1 MIKEK
6 RQFMETFLLELVQ
19 SVHDSGG
26 LWAWLGVEK
35 RTVRFE
41 TADGLRFPETGDGS
55 SLALGEG
62 ERGREKKEFRYKEF
76 YRANNSSSAMRVAM
90 SLNKM
95 RSVCKIVGRDTVST
109 HSADLNQFA
118 VEISKTDLPK
128 KDIWFC
134 HVVLIH

>member
-62 ERGREKKEFRYKEF
+62 GGEREGEDGVQIQ
-76 YRANNSSSAMRVAM
+76 RV
-90 SLNKM
+90 L
-95 RSVCKIVGRDTVST
+95 
-109 HSADLNQFA
+109 Q
-118 VEISKTDLPK
+118 SKQQQ
-128 KDIWFC
+128 FC
-134 HVVLIH
+134 HESGNVSQ

>member
-1 MIKEK
+1 
-6 RQFMETFLLELVQ
+6 
-19 SVHDSGG
+19 
-26 LWAWLGVEK
+26 
-35 RTVRFE
+35 
-41 TADGLRFPETGDGS
+41 
-55 SLALGEG
+55 
-62 ERGREKKEFRYKEF
+62 
-76 YRANNSSSAMRVAM
+76 MRVAM